1 MSDNHEF
8 LALDWVKSEIEESLG
23 QARSCLEEYIKNTN
37 DSSKIRFC
45 LTHLHQVFG
54 SLQMIEFHG
63 AALLAEELENL
74 CQGLLN
80 GSVPK
85 SNDTVEILMQGIL
98 QLPGYLEKI
107 QETRQDIPS
116 LILPLLNDLRA
127 TRGESLLSGTALFN
141 PNLQAGSEVAKVDQ
155 KSADP
160 TEDVTNILR
169 KIRLTYQKSLVG
181 IIRNQDLANNLG
193 TIAKVF
199 TKLEN
204 LSREKT
210 ASQLWW
216 VAGALVEG
224 LANGGIKLGV
234 STQLLL
240 GVLDRHIKNIVE
252 AGKGGLSEAAPVELL
267 KNLLF
272 YVGRIENDSPRIK
285 AVKQAYQLDMAF
297 DQASGAVVSD
307 REALGFASEAI
318 AEDLSGIKEKLDIY
332 MNNKNRDVLEL
343 KKVIPGL
350 KKLSD
355 TLAVLGMGS
364 QRKLMQEQVE
374 TLDWCVENPSDD
386 SLNTKLLD
394 VAGSI
399 LYLEASLTAFRNADE
414 EGFKALADKGMVV
427 SPEQLNE
434 AQNAVIR
441 ESREGLEEI
450 KDAIVNFMVSQW
462 DKQCL
467 VNIPKTLSAVRGGL
481 MMVPLARPSSIL
493 EQCTSYIK
501 EKLIDTDEK
510 PAWDDMDTLA
520 DAISGVEYFLEC
532 LSEDSHA
539 DESVLD
545 IAAES
550 ISKLGYA
557 VTPVVTEN
565 SAVIESLDDDIDD
578 NSDFGELSIDLDA
591 DADDLEQVQLEPAND
606 INSEVFEIEADLSLD
621 NTLVDLPEP
630 NIEEG
635 GENRIPDLSE
645 EPKTKTEP
653 VLKIEE
659 EKTETQ
665 DNKDE
670 DDFIDDEIIEIFI
683 EEAGEVLAT
692 IDQTLPKWEENWQ
705 DEDSRS
711 ETRRA
716 FHTLKGSGR
725 MVGANEA
732 GELAWAVENM
742 MNRVIDKTI
751 EPSEEMF
758 VLIHQVVEHIPE
770 LVKAFEE
777 RRKPRLDLKP
787 FMDAADIFAE
797 GKIPEPLTIVESEAA
812 AIQSND
818 IAPPILQTENS
829 ETIEHIETISDAELE
844 NYSKQL
850 DVTELFNKIDDSID
864 EIFAHAIEDGVED
877 KDFYEPDDELVKNSN
892 EEVYAAA
899 VEEKQI
905 IEIDADLL
913 EIFTSEVSSH
923 LAIIREFIN
932 HSIEATEKIYLT
944 DSVLR
949 ALHTLKGSAR
959 MAGIDPIADVASPAE
974 KISKEI
980 AALNLPIKSNF
991 IQLLQACVKHIDNN
1005 INSLLENNNVLQPIT
1020 NDITN
1025 QLDEIRN
1032 VYLSDDVLQEN
1043 DLESTDQVLSTI
1055 ITENINEIFN
1065 AGQQLSEW
1073 QKNQINTTVI
1083 ETFVKEMNVLGKSAA
1098 KAGLNYMEELCTRLS
1113 DTYNVLISR
1122 HLQPD
1127 NELFDLLAASHEHL
1141 IDMVDSLAAGQS
1153 VRPADKELGALNE
1166 WISTVSVAN
1175 EFEVIELDDDI
1186 AIEKNVID
1194 QDFIDSLPDDSAIVE
1209 SLEIIDEGSEKT
1221 PKAAPERDPEI
1232 VEIFL
1237 EEATEIL
1244 DESSVVLEKWI
1255 AEPDNLS
1262 DLALLQRHLHT
1273 LKGGAR
1279 MAEVQEIGDLA
1290 HYLESL
1296 YESFAED
1303 KLHASDILF
1312 DMLHRCHDGLAE
1324 RVESIRSTGVCE
1336 NSDVLIA
1343 EIKQYVG
1350 QSENI
1355 ILATNNAVEKIE
1367 TNKPVFD
1374 KEAQERE
1381 LREST
1386 ADQEIVNLFL
1396 EEAEELLQN
1405 IENSIQAWVSEPKNP
1420 EFQDQ
1425 IQRYLH
1431 TIKGGARLS
1440 ELKMLGNA
1448 VHEFESYLIESERN
1462 NISVDSHFFDTV
1474 NGYYD
1479 LISQMFEFIS
1489 SGVKT
1494 GMLPGED
1501 KNEIDEQNLQQE
1513 NNIEEVI
1520 ELAESSEQ
1528 KTAKSSEQVRESDAI
1543 ILANKE
1549 FKKMQKAQSESQ
1561 EAAAQKS
1568 GPQEMVRVSADLL
1581 ESMINLAGETSI
1593 SRARVEK
1600 EVSDFSFILEE
1611 MGMTIEKVQE
1621 LLRRLNQETEEQILS
1636 GHEVAGGDAYVDF
1649 DPLEM
1654 DRYSQLHQLSRSM
1667 SESSVDLLELRDAMI
1682 NKIRDTETILLQ
1694 QSRINT
1700 ELQEGLMSSRLVPL
1714 SRLVPRL
1721 RRLVRQIGSELK
1733 KPSELEILNAEG
1745 ELDRVVLE
1753 RMVSPLEHMVR
1764 NAVGHGI
1771 EDAETRRKTG
1781 KPKVGKVVLNLTREG
1796 ADVVLKLSDDG
1807 GGIDVKKIKAKAIER
1822 GLMQEKSELSDS
1834 EILQF
1839 IFAAGFSTATEV
1851 TQISGRGVGMD
1862 VVYSEIKQLGGTVS
1876 INSEL
1881 GKGTTFIIR
1890 LPFTVSIN
1898 RALMVQVG
1906 EDTYAIPLSHIEG
1919 IVRINP
1925 YELESHYKDA
1935 KKKSFNYAGQD
1946 YTLKYLG
1953 THING
1958 VLSPN
1963 FHENEKPLPV
1973 LLIRGTEH
1981 SMALQVDSVLGS
1993 REVVVKSVG
2002 MQLSTVSG
2010 ISGATIL
2017 GDGSVVIIL
2026 DVVAM
2031 IRSELAESHVEP
2043 LRAVENIAE
2052 TNKRPIVMVV
2062 DDSVTVRKVTSRVL
2076 ERNGFEVLLAKDG
2089 VDAITQL
2096 QEHTPDLM
2104 LLDIEMPRMDGF
2116 EVATQVRHD
2125 RRLKDLPIIMIT
2137 SRTGQKHRDRA
2148 MSIGVNE
2155 YLGKPFQEA
2164 GLLEAIEQF
2173 ISRSG

>member
-8 LALDWVKSEIEESLG
+8 LALDWVKSEIEETLG

-63 AALLAEELENL
+63 AALLAEELESL

-85 SNDTVEILMQGIL
+85 SDDTVEILMQGIL
-98 QLPGYLEKI
+98 QLPDYLEKI

-155 KSADP
+155 NSADP

-252 AGKGGLSEAAPVELL
+252 SGKGGLSEAAPVELL

-297 DQASGAVVSD
+297 DQTSGALVSD

-318 AEDLSGIKEKLDIY
+318 AEDLSGIKEKLDIF
-332 MNNKNRDVLEL
+332 MNNKNRNVLEL
-343 KKVIPGL
+343 KKVIPAL

-374 TLDWCVENPSDD
+374 TLDWCVKNPSDD

-394 VAGSI
+394 IAGSI

-414 EGFKALADKGMVV
+414 DGFKALADKGMVV

-467 VNIPKTLSAVRGGL
+467 VNVQKTLSAVRGGL

-493 EQCTSYIK
+493 GQCTSYIK

-550 ISKLGYA
+550 ISKLGYPVA
-557 VTPVVTEN
+557 TVVTE
-565 SAVIESLDDDIDD
+565 SSVVIEPPDDDI
-578 NSDFGELSIDLDA
+578 SDKPELSALNIDLDT
-591 DADDLEQVQLEPAND
+591 DVNDLELIQLEPAND
-606 INSEVFEIEADLSLD
+606 INSEVFAIEADLGLD
-621 NTLVDLPEP
+621 DGLIDLLEL
-630 NIEEG
+630 NVAKG
-635 GENRIPDLSE
+635 GENCIPDLNE

-653 VLKIEE
+653 VLEIEE
-659 EKTETQ
+659 EKTENQ
-665 DNKDE
+665 DSEDK

-692 IDQTLPKWEENWQ
+692 IDQTLPKWEENWK

-725 MVGANEA
+725 MVGANEV

-797 GKIPEPLTIVESEAA
+797 GKIPELLTIVKSEAA
-812 AIQSND
+812 AIQNND
-818 IAPPILQTENS
+818 MAAPILQTENS

-877 KDFYEPDDELVKNSN
+877 KDFGEPSDELVKTSN
-892 EEVYAAA
+892 EEVYVAT

-905 IEIDADLL
+905 VKIDADLL

-932 HSIEATEKIYLT
+932 HSLEAIGKIYLT

-949 ALHTLKGSAR
+949 ALHTLKGSAS

-980 AALNLPIKSNF
+980 AALNLPIKNNF

-1005 INSLLENNNVLQPIT
+1005 INSLLENNNVLLPIT
-1020 NDITN
+1020 DDITS
-1025 QLDEIRN
+1025 QLQEIRN
-1032 VYLSDDVLQEN
+1032 VYLGDDVLQEN
-1043 DLESTDQVLSTI
+1043 DLESAEQVLSTI
-1055 ITENINEIFN
+1055 ITENIDGIFN

-1073 QKNQINTTVI
+1073 QENQINTTVI
-1083 ETFVKEMNVLGKSAA
+1083 ETFIKEMNVLGKSAA

-1113 DTYNVLISR
+1113 DTYNVLISK

-1127 NELFDLLAASHEHL
+1127 NELFDLLAISHEHL
-1141 IDMVDSLAAGQS
+1141 IGMVDNLAAGQS
-1153 VRPADKELGALNE
+1153 VRPADKEVDALNE

-1175 EFEVIELDDDI
+1175 EFEVIELDDEI
-1186 AIEKNVID
+1186 VIEENFTSQELIG
-1194 QDFIDSLPDDSAIVE
+1194 SLPDDSSIVE
-1209 SLEIIDEGSEKT
+1209 SLEIIDEGSEKAL
-1221 PKAAPERDPEI
+1221 KAAPERDPEI

-1244 DESSVVLEKWI
+1244 DESSVVLEQWI
-1255 AEPDNLS
+1255 ADPENLG

-1324 RVESIRSTGVCE
+1324 RVESIRSAGVCE
-1336 NSDVLIA
+1336 SSDSLIT
-1343 EIKQYVG
+1343 EIKQYVRL
-1350 QSENI
+1350 SDNI
-1355 ILATNNAVEKIE
+1355 TSPTNNAVEKIE

-1374 KEAQERE
+1374 EEAQKRE
-1381 LREST
+1381 LLEST
-1386 ADQEIVNLFL
+1386 ADQEIVSLFL

-1405 IENSIQAWVSEPKNP
+1405 TENSIQAWASEPKNP

-1440 ELKMLGNA
+1440 GLKMMGNA
-1448 VHEFESYLIESERN
+1448 AHEFESYLIESERN
-1462 NISVDSHFFDTV
+1462 NISVDSDFFETV

-1479 LISQMFEFIS
+1479 LLSQMFEFIS
-1489 SGVKT
+1489 SGVKA

-1501 KNEIDEQNLQQE
+1501 KNEIEEQNLHEE
-1513 NNIEEVI
+1513 NNIEAI
-1520 ELAESSEQ
+1520 KLAEGSEQ
-1528 KTAKSSEQVRESDAI
+1528 KTTKSSEQVRESEAI

-1561 EAAAQKS
+1561 ERAAQKA
-1568 GPQEMVRVSADLL
+1568 GPQEMVRVAADLL

-1600 EVSDFSFILEE
+1600 EVSDFSHILEE

-1636 GHEVAGGDAYVDF
+1636 GHEVAGGDTYVDF

-1667 SESSVDLLELRDAMI
+1667 SESAVDLLELRDAMI
-1682 NKIRDTETILLQ
+1682 DKTRETETILLQ

-1753 RMVSPLEHMVR
+1753 RMVSPLEHMLR

-1771 EDAETRRKTG
+1771 ENAETRKKIG

-1796 ADVVLKLSDDG
+1796 AEVVLKLSDDG
-1807 GGIDVKKIKAKAIER
+1807 GGINVKQIKAKAIER

-1862 VVYSEIKQLGGTVS
+1862 VVHSEIKQLGGTVS

-1881 GKGTTFIIR
+1881 GKGATFIIR

-1925 YELESHYKDA
+1925 YELESHYKDEN
-1935 KKKSFNYAGQD
+1935 KKSFNYAGQA

-1953 THING
+1953 THVNG

-1963 FHENEKPLPV
+1963 LLENEKPLPV
-1973 LLIRGTEH
+1973 LLVRGTEH

-2010 ISGATIL
+2010 VSGATIL

-2026 DVVAM
+2026 DVMAM
-2031 IRSELAESHVEP
+2031 IRTQLAESYVEP
-2043 LRAVENIAE
+2043 LHAVENIAE

-2089 VDAITQL
+2089 VDAIMQL
-2096 QEHTPDLM
+2096 QEHTPDLI

-2173 ISRSG
+2173 ISRSS